1 MSENDKDNKDFEFI
15 SEQVIEK
22 KRKKYKKWIVPL
34 ILTAFMAILFGV
46 IAALTF
52 CIAEPE
58 FYLLLHKQEE
68 NKTPVSFPTEY
79 PNDPNN
85 NVNTDNTG
93 EKTEGG
99 NNSTSGQAEETEQIP
114 ETVIIENTIDAD
126 LKDYIS
132 MYDDINTLVFE
143 TNKSLVNVSSIIDD
157 RDWFGSPIEKKIEST
172 GIVIYN
178 DNENLLILVSLDR
191 VKDANSIQVV
201 FSDKNTIN
209 AVIQDYEK
217 DINLAVIAVSLED
230 IPETVMKSI
239 AIATL
244 GESYSITVGSPIIAL
259 GNPNGHLKSM
269 ETGIITSKGSYASI
283 TDNKLDLFN
292 TDIKDNKYSDGVI
305 INLKGEVIGLI
316 TRTLKE
322 DINQDISTIIGISKI
337 RPIIERMGNKE
348 PRIYFGVKTIDMT
361 DAAKIEHEVQNGIF
375 VDEVQSDS
383 PAFSSGIKNGDIIM
397 QVNDQT
403 VINSNNFY
411 NIISSYQSGDEILV
425 KIKRTSTTQ
434 EKEMSLNIVL
444 VDKEQ

>member
-22 KRKKYKKWIVPL
+22 KRKKYKKWIVPF

-46 IAALTF
+46 IAAITF

-58 FYLLLHKQEE
+58 FYQLLHKQEE

-85 NVNTDNTG
+85 NVNTDNPG
-93 EKTEGG
+93 VKTEGG
-99 NNSTSGQAEETEQIP
+99 NNSTSGQADETEQIP
-114 ETVIIENTIDAD
+114 ETVIVEKTIDAD
-126 LKDYIS
+126 LKDYLS

-143 TNKSLVNVSSIIDD
+143 TNKSLVNVSSISDD
-157 RDWFGSPIEKKIEST
+157 RDWFGSPIEKKIETT

-178 DNENLLILVSLDR
+178 DNENLLILVSFDR

-201 FSDKNTIN
+201 FSDKNTVN

-239 AIATL
+239 VPAKL

-292 TDIKDNKYSDGVI
+292 TDIKDNKNSDGVI
-305 INLKGEVIGLI
+305 INLRGEIIGLI

-397 QVNDQT
+397 QVNDQA

-411 NIISSYQSGDEILV
+411 SIISSHQAGDEILV
-425 KIKRTSTTQ
+425 KIKRTSATP
-434 EKEMSLNIVL
+434 EKDMDVKIVL
-444 VDKEQ
+444 VDKKQ